1 MPHAVNTRIAIVWAA
16 LALILVAVGLPGIL
30 AGAFPDP
37 DDTLRLVQVR
47 DLLAGQGWWDLH
59 QYRIDAPSGT
69 LMHWSRL
76 VDAPLAVVIA
86 AFTPLFG
93 QGAAET
99 IALILVP
106 LLTLGA
112 VLFVIGRLAARLFD
126 LEVATM
132 ACLALAFLAP
142 LVVQLQPMRIDH
154 HGWQVLSVAIALSA
168 AFDTKAWRGGLIAGL
183 AMAVGANI
191 SLETI
196 PMAAVFGAVFAL
208 RWWRDGGQRWW
219 LASYMAALAIG
230 LAAVFLATRGL
241 SDLAQH
247 CDAISTAHLA
257 FFAIAAAGTCA
268 LALVGNLPRYAV
280 VAGLAA
286 SGIIGLLVF
295 GTASPAC
302 LQSPFAALDPL
313 VRDYWYINVKE
324 GRPVWEQSIPLAG
337 PVVIQLVLALAVT
350 LHLARKYRE
359 GVWFDYAI
367 ILAGSMVLTALVW
380 RSSAFAC
387 VIALIPLGCLLAR
400 LRERMAGPDVRRK
413 AVAIGQAALVL
424 LPSVPF
430 LLVEPVF
437 DGDTDDA
444 STPFTIED
452 TAQCSIA
459 DNAALL
465 DTLPTG
471 TIFAPLDIGPYILL
485 STRHRVVA
493 TGHHRAESA
502 MRDVIAT
509 YTGPTVHARAQL
521 ARYDAAYLVMCRYL
535 GEPQLY
541 AQRNPESF
549 AADLIAGEP
558 PGWLTPVDVGGPSGM
573 LVYRIEL

>member
-1 MPHAVNTRIAIVWAA
+1 MPHAVNTRLAIVWAA

-30 AGAFPDP
+30 AGVFPDP

-76 VDAPLAVVIA
+76 VDTPLALVIA

-112 VLFVIGRLAARLFD
+112 VLFVVGRLAARLFD

-168 AFDTKAWRGGLIAGL
+168 AFDTKAWRGGQIAGL

-208 RWWRDGGQRWW
+208 RWWRDGEQRWW
-219 LASYMAALAIG
+219 LASYMAALAVG
-230 LAAVFLATRGL
+230 MAAVFLATRGL

-268 LALVGNLPRYAV
+268 LALVGNVPRYAV
-280 VAGLAA
+280 VAGLAI
-286 SGIIGLLVF
+286 SGIAGLLVF
-295 GTASPAC
+295 GTVSPGC

-324 GRPVWEQSIPLAG
+324 GRPVWEQSLRLAG
-337 PVVIQLVLALAVT
+337 PVVFQLFVALGVT
-350 LHLARKYRE
+350 LRLMRRNDSR
-359 GVWFDYAI
+359 VWFDYAI
-367 ILAGSMVLTALVW
+367 ILAGSIVLTLFVW
-380 RSSAFAC
+380 RSSAFAS
-387 VIALIPLGCLLAR
+387 VIALVPLGWLLSRLRLRLTRPNMRQKLLA
-400 LRERMAGPDVRRK
+400 
-413 AVAIGQAALVL
+413 AVLFAAVL
-424 LPSVPF
+424 LPSLPATLSAPF
-430 LLVEPVF
+430 IDTRSKSTDAPVIRVA
-437 DGDTDDA
+437 DSG
-444 STPFTIED
+444 
-452 TAQCSIA
+452 CGIA
-459 DNAALL
+459 DNAVLL
-465 DTLPTG
+465 RSLPSG
-471 TIFAPLDIGPYILL
+471 TIFAPLDIGPDILL
-485 STRHRVVA
+485 DSGHSVVA
-493 TGHHRAESA
+493 TGHHRAADA

-509 YTGPTVHARAQL
+509 YTGTTQNARASL
-521 ARYDAAYLVMCRYL
+521 ARYDARYVVMCSDL
-535 GEPQLY
+535 AEPWLFK
-541 AQRNPESF
+541 QRNPASF
-549 AADLIAGEP
+549 AADLMNGDP
-558 PGWLTPVDVGGPSGM
+558 PDWLARLDVGGPPEL
-573 LVYRIEL
+573 LVYRTER